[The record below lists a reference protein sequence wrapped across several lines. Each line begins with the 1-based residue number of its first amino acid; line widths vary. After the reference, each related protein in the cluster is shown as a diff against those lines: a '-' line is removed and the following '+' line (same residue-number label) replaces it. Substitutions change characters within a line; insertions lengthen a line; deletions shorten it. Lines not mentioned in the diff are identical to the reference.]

1 MKNKFI
7 CKLTKR
13 QRLIV
18 YKELLKKVCEDP
30 STDYGMCWYLD
41 NLLDEDERMPAEW
54 RAQSGFMKLQ
64 MLNELCNAAKKY
76 NVLRFWTS
84 RDAKGWKKRIGWIE
98 QAIVE
103 VKK

>member
-1 MKNKFI
+1 M
-7 CKLTKR
+7 TKR

-18 YKELLKKVCEDP
+18 YKELLH
-30 STDYGMCWYLD
+30 GMCWYLH

-54 RAQSGFMKLQ
+54 RTQKNGFMKLQ